1 MGILEIKGL
10 KRCRFGLILI
20 RMKVWED
27 MLRERWISWGWFHH
41 FILRKNMIDGHC
53 WRFSV
58 SGFLF
63 SFILISSMSIQWFRV
78 CWFYWRIVLW
88 LFYEFGALSSYTS
101 HLCYGTIAG
110 ALEYIAYMIKNFR
123 NWQESGIPVTEG
135 YGFSLVSS
143 NQLKTLFQYNQL
155 DGKAFLLVIHF
166 DGLGTRGKVWLR
178 VQVHDLPNTSRLVYD
193 GLFVEK
199 GSNF

>member
-1 MGILEIKGL
+1 MRTRASMPFRDGDFGNQRIKAVQIRFDTHQDEGL
-10 KRCRFGLILI
+10 GRYVKGKMDIVGVVSSFHI
-20 RMKVWED
+20 KEEHD
-27 MLRERWISWGWFHH
+27 RWA
-41 FILRKNMIDGHC
+41 LLA
-53 WRFSV
+53 V
-58 SGFLF
+58 F
-63 SFILISSMSIQWFRV
+63 SFW
-78 CWFYWRIVLW
+78 
-88 LFYEFGALSSYTS
+88 
-101 HLCYGTIAG
+101 
-110 ALEYIAYMIKNFR
+110 

>member
-1 MGILEIKGL
+1 
-10 KRCRFGLILI
+10 
-20 RMKVWED
+20 
-27 MLRERWISWGWFHH
+27 
-41 FILRKNMIDGHC
+41 
-53 WRFSV
+53 
-58 SGFLF
+58 
-63 SFILISSMSIQWFRV
+63 
-78 CWFYWRIVLW
+78 
-88 LFYEFGALSSYTS
+88 
-101 HLCYGTIAG
+101 
-110 ALEYIAYMIKNFR
+110 MIKNFR

>member
-1 MGILEIKGL
+1 MRI
-10 KRCRFGLILI
+10 
-20 RMKVWED
+20 VWED

-53 WRFSV
+53 W
-58 SGFLF
+58 
-63 SFILISSMSIQWFRV
+63 
-78 CWFYWRIVLW
+78 
-88 LFYEFGALSSYTS
+88 
-101 HLCYGTIAG
+101 
-110 ALEYIAYMIKNFR
+110 R